1 MAWFMYQPLNVLF
14 HSFLNQFQKD
24 GECSHSSLKQ
34 ANKPLCFLSVLLSNN
49 TGFPRAS
56 CPTCP
61 GSSPPMIKKH
71 PFPSQY
77 QVAGLG
83 WQWVR
88 GYQLWAA
95 SCPGATFLSPDRSS
109 GLHCRFS
116 QKMPHS
122 FVQAVQAKGTIVS
135 SDLHHGPELQ
145 YYSALGSTG

>member
-88 GYQLWAA
+88 GYQLWQPAVQGLPFCPLIAPLVFTADFPKKCLTA
-95 SCPGATFLSPDRSS
+95 SCRQFKPRAQLYLQTYT
-109 GLHCRFS
+109 
-116 QKMPHS
+116 M
-122 FVQAVQAKGTIVS
+122 
-135 SDLHHGPELQ
+135 DLNFNIIL
-145 YYSALGSTG
+145 L